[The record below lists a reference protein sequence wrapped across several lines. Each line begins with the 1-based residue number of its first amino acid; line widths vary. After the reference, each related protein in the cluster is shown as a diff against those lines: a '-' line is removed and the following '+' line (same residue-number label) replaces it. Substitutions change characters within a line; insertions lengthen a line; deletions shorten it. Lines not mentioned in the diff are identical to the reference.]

1 MIKIYTDA
9 AFQPTTHQAGL
20 AIIIQHDGHQRQYK
34 IHLPEVYDNHQA
46 EFIALDQAL
55 RILDAEYT
63 LSDTL
68 FFYSDSKL
76 VVQSVKKAYV
86 KDHHYQGYLESILS
100 RYQFASLAFIQWLP
114 KSENKGADGVAKQA
128 LHKQGKLNKRWS

>member
-9 AFQPTTHQAGL
+9 AFQPSTHQAGL
-20 AIIIQHDGHQRQYK
+20 GIILQQEGDQSNYK
-34 IHLPEVYDNHQA
+34 VHLPEVYDNHQA

-55 RILDAEYT
+55 KILEAENR

-76 VVQSVKKAYV
+76 IVQSVEKAYV
-86 KDHHYQGYLESILS
+86 KDCHYHEHLKSILS
-100 RYQFASLAFIQWLP
+100 RYQLAKLAFIQWIP
-114 KSENKGADGVAKQA
+114 EKENKGADLLAKQA
-128 LHKQGKLNKRWS
+128 LHKQGKLSKRWN

>member
-34 IHLPEVYDNHQA
+34 IHLPEVYDNHLA

-55 RILDAEYT
+55 RILEGEYT

-76 VVQSVKKAYV
+76 VVQSVEKAYV
-86 KDHHYQGYLESILS
+86 KDRHYQGYLESILS